1 VTRVRALAT
10 ALLLLPGAV
19 RAQGAKPAYDAILE
33 SSDAALQDPAAQKR
47 ALEAIDAEITRAPKV
62 ALSHYVRGKILSRLK
77 NDPEALLAYDEAV
90 RCDPRLANAHYN
102 AGTVL
107 ARLGRLPE
115 AAARFDRALEIEPLA
130 DAAFNA
136 GQAYYGLKDFKTALT
151 RFQRSY
157 KLAPGYF
164 NAAKRTMQTQM
175 ALGLEKDAWKTRE
188 QILLIW
194 QSSKDP
200 EVRPLKEYMIEEF
213 DLGSSHVLA
222 CETFVRPEDL
232 AYIYVF
238 RVFGPDG
245 KALGSVQL
253 ETSAVIREGG
263 VPYLIG
269 ITLKDR
275 HQQAGIYYKDLPKY
289 SVVREAAKKVI
300 LEKVKP

>member
-1 VTRVRALAT
+1 MTRVLALSA

-19 RAQGAKPAYDAILE
+19 RAQGSKPASEAILE
-33 SSDAALQDPAAQKR
+33 ASDVAPQDPATQKR
-47 ALEAIDAEITRAPKV
+47 ALEAIDAEIARAPKV

-77 NDPEALLAYDEAV
+77 NDPEAVKAYDEAV
-90 RCDPRLANAHYN
+90 RCDATLASAHYN

-107 ARLGRLPE
+107 ARLGQLKE
-115 AAARFDRALEIEPLA
+115 AAVRFDRALEIEPMA
-130 DAAFNA
+130 DAAYNA
-136 GQAYYGLKDFKTALT
+136 GQSYYELKDFKTALT

-157 KLAPGYF
+157 ALAPGDF
-164 NAAKRTMQTQM
+164 NAAKKTMQAQM

-194 QSSKDP
+194 KTTKDP
-200 EVRPLKEYMIEEF
+200 DVRRLKEYVLEQFEV
-213 DLGSSHVLA
+213 GSLHVLA
-222 CETFVRPEDL
+222 YETFVRPEDL

-238 RVFGPDG
+238 KVFGPGD
-245 KALGSVQL
+245 KLLGSVQL

-269 ITLKDR
+269 ITGRDR
-275 HQQAGIYYKDLPKY
+275 HQQAGIFYKDLPKY

-300 LEKVKP
+300 LEKLQP